1 MTSARIYTA
10 KDLEELPDDGNRYD
24 LIKGELICMAPAGGE
39 HGLVAHE
46 IGRQLGNFI
55 FDRELGRVFGAETGF
70 KLSTDPE
77 VILAPDAAFIR
88 TARLPAREAMRGFM
102 PIAPDLVV
110 EVVSPHDRYSDVRL
124 KIDTYLEY
132 GVRLV
137 WVLEPR
143 RRTVT
148 IHRPNGTTTVL
159 AGKDALDGEDVLPG
173 FQVSVAAL
181 FD

>member
-1 MTSARIYTA
+1 
-10 KDLEELPDDGNRYD
+10 
-24 LIKGELICMAPAGGE
+24 
-39 HGLVAHE
+39 
-46 IGRQLGNFI
+46 
-55 FDRELGRVFGAETGF
+55 
-70 KLSTDPE
+70 
-77 VILAPDAAFIR
+77 
-88 TARLPAREAMRGFM
+88 MRGFM

-132 GVRLV
+132 DVRLV

>member
-39 HGLVAHE
+39 HGEVSMEVGGELRAFV
-46 IGRQLGNFI
+46 RQHQ
-55 FDRELGRVFGAETGF
+55 LGRVYAAETGF
-70 KLSTDPE
+70 LLSSDPQ
-77 VILAPDAAFIR
+77 VVLAPDVAFVR
-88 TARLPAREAMRGFM
+88 ADRLPPREDRRGFM